1 MNANEMCKGDEQ
13 EQLIK
18 ILLEE
23 ACRQW
28 CDFIDECP
36 DRATGEGFGDF
47 FFEIYAEKKDMYE
60 KELREIRSGVKEQAT
75 GLCDE
80 TKRYDGSGEKT
91 DELER

>member
-47 FFEIYAEKKDMYE
+47 FFEIYAEKKDEYAT
-60 KELREIRSGVKEQAT
+60 ELREIRLGMKEQT
-75 GLCDE
+75 TRLCDE
-80 TKRYDGSGEKT
+80 IGRCNGSGELQ